1 MDSSFHEYL
10 KAVII
15 DPSESP
21 QQWIT
26 KIRNRTLTSIVF
38 STIFSVHET
47 LSYLHIDSQQSNLSG
62 H

>member
-26 KIRNRTLTSIVF
+26 KIRKRKFYYFVFMAFLCALLTLAVGYSLGQVLAK
-38 STIFSVHET
+38 S
-47 LSYLHIDSQQSNLSG
+47 
-62 H
+62 

>member
-26 KIRNRTLTSIVF
+26 KIRNRTLDYA
-38 STIFSVHET
+38 
-47 LSYLHIDSQQSNLSG
+47 YLTQATK
-62 H
+62 

>member
-21 QQWIT
+21 HQWIT
-26 KIRNRTLTSIVF
+26 KIRNRT
-38 STIFSVHET
+38 
-47 LSYLHIDSQQSNLSG
+47 
-62 H
+62 